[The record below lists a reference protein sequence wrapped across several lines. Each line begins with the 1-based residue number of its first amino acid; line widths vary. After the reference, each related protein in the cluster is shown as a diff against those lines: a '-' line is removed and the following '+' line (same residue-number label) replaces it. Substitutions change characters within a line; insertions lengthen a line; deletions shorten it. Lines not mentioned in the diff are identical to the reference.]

1 MNPQSNN
8 KRYGISLL
16 IEVDQ
21 EANFLEPSNG
31 DNVDVIEN
39 LIKELVYDVDD
50 IISLSIDCEVIE

>member
-1 MNPQSNN
+1 MAPKN

-21 EANFLEPSNG
+21 EANFLELDNE

-39 LIKELVYDVDD
+39 LFKELVYDVDD
-50 IISLSIDCEVIE
+50 VISLSIDCEVIE